1 MIMARA
7 FDEDHEESPLDEPR
21 FSARDFLEV
30 LMQKRVFRPNNTQY
44 NFDKIVVHINHKRMI
59 NEWSNII
66 IHRLCQ
72 NDHVP

>member
-1 MIMARA
+1 
-7 FDEDHEESPLDEPR
+7 
-21 FSARDFLEV
+21 
-30 LMQKRVFRPNNTQY
+30 VFRPNNTQY